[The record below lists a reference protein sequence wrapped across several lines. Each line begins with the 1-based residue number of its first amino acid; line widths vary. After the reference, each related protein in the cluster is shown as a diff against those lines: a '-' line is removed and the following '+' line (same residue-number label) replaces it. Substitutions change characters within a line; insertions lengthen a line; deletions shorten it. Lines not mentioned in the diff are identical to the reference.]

1 MNLSV
6 SNSPFDQEQAA
17 QLNQIFQTLTAEQQI
32 WLTGYLTAQQ
42 GSVAQTTEAPQQVA
56 EYVLNNEAK
65 ITTIVTLPWFMV
77 QKQVM
82 HKV

>member
-1 MNLSV
+1 VNLSV

-42 GSVAQTTEAPQQVA
+42 G
-56 EYVLNNEAK
+56 
-65 ITTIVTLPWFMV
+65 
-77 QKQVM
+77 
-82 HKV
+82 